1 MITTAKDLFKGLK
14 ENSDAFDFNSVS
26 NELLKNKDVIKG
38 IISKGGHFLKKI
50 PEEIIDNEI
59 AAISVQKSLSN
70 FEYLPE
76 KYRFDISFIESLHF
90 ENSHDLCIL
99 KFTNKVFLN
108 DKKLILMFLNKF
120 SVSENHFHMR
130 YSDDDNLYFY
140 LGENLKMDKEVI
152 NAAQKLSPKI
162 FKDTPKDL
170 REDINFCKPFIY
182 EYPHNIEF
190 AGVSVKSNRDL
201 IKELCSRKGVLINY
215 VKDYFGSDKEIA
227 ELAVSNYGDAIEYLS
242 PELQNDVEIVKLAIN
257 QNPTALKFASA
268 NLKDNN
274 EVIEIAIIKD
284 GYALEFAS
292 ERLKND
298 ETVVFKAINHKR
310 TKELGWETNRCS
322 SGGAFKFASERVR
335 GIKELAILALQNEG
349 DYAPQDAWGNFD
361 HQSDKPLFAY
371 LPESISNDKDIVINA
386 IKNNLECVKY
396 INPSIRDEE
405 DIKTLIREHKE
416 LQKEN
421 NKTKSDDGWG

>member
-1 MITTAKDLFKGLK
+1 M
-14 ENSDAFDFNSVS
+14 
-26 NELLKNKDVIKG
+26 
-38 IISKGGHFLKKI
+38 
-50 PEEIIDNEI
+50 
-59 AAISVQKSLSN
+59 Q
-70 FEYLPE
+70 
-76 KYRFDISFIESLHF
+76 
-90 ENSHDLCIL
+90 
-99 KFTNKVFLN
+99 NKV
-108 DKKLILMFLNKF
+108 
-120 SVSENHFHMR
+120 
-130 YSDDDNLYFY
+130 
-140 LGENLKMDKEVI
+140 MDKEVI

-298 ETVVFKAINHKR
+298 ETVVFKAIN
-310 TKELGWETNRCS
+310 RCS

-349 DYAPQDAWGNFD
+349 DYGPEDGWGTFD

-371 LPESISNDKDIVINA
+371 LPETISNNKDIVINA
-386 IKNNLECVKY
+386 IKNNLESVKY
-396 INPSIRDEE
+396 IKSSIRDKE
-405 DIKTLIREHKE
+405 DIKALIREHKE

-421 NKTKSDDGWG
+421 NKTKSDGGWG

>member
-1 MITTAKDLFKGLK
+1 MITTAKDLFKRLK

-26 NELLKNKDVIKG
+26 NDLLKSKDVIRG
-38 IISKGGHFLKKI
+38 IISKGGHFLKKL
-50 PEEIIDNEI
+50 PEEIIDSEI
-59 AAISVQKSLSN
+59 ATISIQKSLSN

-76 KYRFDISFIESLHF
+76 KYRFNISFIESLHF
-90 ENSHDLCIL
+90 ENSEDLCIL
-99 KFTNKVFLN
+99 KFTNKVLLN
-108 DKKLILMFLNKF
+108 DKKLILNLLNKF
-120 SVSENHFHMR
+120 SDNVNHFHAPN
-130 YSDDDNLYFY
+130 DNLYFY
-140 LGENLKMDKEVI
+140 LGKKLKMDKEVI
-152 NAAQKLSPKI
+152 NAAQNISPII
-162 FKDTPKDL
+162 FKDTPQDL

-182 EYPHNIEF
+182 EYLPNLEF
-190 AGVSVKSNRDL
+190 AGVSIKSNRDL
-201 IKELCSRKGVLINY
+201 IKELCSKSGRVITY

-227 ELAVSNYGDAIEYLS
+227 ELAVSNYGIALEYLS
-242 PELQNDVEIVKLAIN
+242 PELQNDLEIVKLAIN
-257 QNPTALKFASA
+257 QNPTAVKFASV

-274 EVIEIAIIKD
+274 EVIEIAITKD
-284 GYALEFAS
+284 GYTLEFAS
-292 ERLKND
+292 DRLKND
-298 ETVVFKAINHKR
+298 ESVVSKAINYKR
-310 TKELGWETNRCS
+310 TEESGGWGITERCS

-349 DYAPQDAWGNFD
+349 DYGPEDSWGNVD

-371 LPESISNDKDIVINA
+371 LPETISNNKDIVINA
-386 IKNNLECVKY
+386 IKNNLESVKY